1 LFSFVRFLFLAAF
14 GLLVLIPVGIVLAA
28 IGLPVIAVLGVLALP
43 LFLVL
48 LLVGLPFLII
58 GGVVLGLLGAV
69 FGVLMAFLTLGAV
82 VLKVA
87 FIVLVPVLIISWLL
101 RGRREAVR

>member
-1 LFSFVRFLFLAAF
+1 
-14 GLLVLIPVGIVLAA
+14 
-28 IGLPVIAVLGVLALP
+28 
-43 LFLVL
+43 
-48 LLVGLPFLII
+48 
-58 GGVVLGLLGAV
+58 
-69 FGVLMAFLTLGAV
+69 V